1 MLSFRSIIALAALSS
16 TTVLAAS
23 PGKIV
28 GIVDQNAFCLLLP
41 ASPGIS
47 IGESEGSGQSFCLGD
62 LSTSGSKSIA
72 SGAILSAHVIKTDA
86 YMQVTGKID
95 ESLLGINTADG
106 GGQYDN
112 ASHGSEPR
120 SGADASLQGFANYV
134 ELVGNG
140 VYCMRTCATSGEDE
154 ASPCNMHRDRDGCDA
169 VIGGSYNDGFT
180 FEDKSSGR
188 NVTSTATAASRKTT
202 QTDSP
207 PPPPKSTETP
217 SSTHDSTASTAT
229 DTATKT
235 PTGTSIITYT
245 AKVFTRSTATSSVTA
260 TVFTTHPAY
269 TTNLIA
275 NGSATSRVGFLGLTL
290 ATLVFGSAAIF

>member
-28 GIVDQNAFCLLLP
+28 GIVDQNAFCLMLP

-154 ASPCNMHRDRDGCDA
+154 TSPCNMHRDRDGCDA
-169 VIGGSYNDGFT
+169 VIGGSYDDGFT
-180 FEDKSSGR
+180 FDDKSSGGK
-188 NVTSTATAASRKTT
+188 VTSTAASRKTT

-229 DTATKT
+229 ETATKT
-235 PTGTSIITYT
+235 TTGTSIITYT
-245 AKVFTRSTATSSVTA
+245 SKVVTRSTATASVTA
-260 TVFTTHPAY
+260 TVFTTPHPAY

-275 NGSATSRVGFLGLTL
+275 NGSAASRVGIFGLT
-290 ATLVFGSAAIF
+290 